1 VYPATD
7 LNIDIPGEFFPSLCY
22 SRPMKQIKV
31 NSKRRLI
38 IIAAIVIGLA
48 GLLFYFKNQF
58 VIAWVN
64 GRPITRFTYNQEL
77 QKLAKNQAIDSLL
90 TKKLIL
96 AEAAKNKIAVKQ
108 EEIDSAIKDIDE
120 RTKAQG
126 TNLDELLLAQ
136 GITRQALQEE
146 IRLQKLLEKL
156 VGEITL
162 DEELITTYFNDNQT
176 TLFKDKKLEE
186 VKEEIKTQL
195 SQQELINKIQEL
207 IARLQAEAKVV
218 NWL

>member
-1 VYPATD
+1 
-7 LNIDIPGEFFPSLCY
+7 
-22 SRPMKQIKV
+22 
-31 NSKRRLI
+31 LI

>member
-1 VYPATD
+1 
-7 LNIDIPGEFFPSLCY
+7 
-22 SRPMKQIKV
+22 MKQKKV

-58 VIAWVN
+58 IIAWVN
-64 GRPITRFTYNQEL
+64 GRPITRFAYNQEL
-77 QKLAKNQAIDSLL
+77 QKLAKNRAIGSLL

-96 AEAAKNKIAVKQ
+96 AEAAKNKITVKQ

-120 RTKAQG
+120 RAQAQG
-126 TNLDELLLAQ
+126 ANLDELLQAQ
-136 GITRQALQEE
+136 GVSKESLLEE

-156 VGEITL
+156 VGEVTVNDDQISGYFKENQTILFEGKKL
-162 DEELITTYFNDNQT
+162 DEV
-176 TLFKDKKLEE
+176 KDQISE
-186 VKEEIKTQL
+186 QL
-195 SQQELINKIQEL
+195 KQQELINKIQEL